1 MKMRRIVRERQTVRM
16 RLERRYC
23 LTVGYNISL
32 FVLYEAQSSD
42 LCERYD
48 ILLVMQEQIHRVCDI
63 SLTDEHFGEPRLRS
77 SPTAARMRRKQA
89 ILILEQLDTLDR
101 SSEGMDMNF

>member
-1 MKMRRIVRERQTVRM
+1 MKMRRMVRERQTVRM

-32 FVLYEAQSSD
+32 FVLYEAQSSE

-48 ILLVMQEQIHRVCDI
+48 ILLLVMLDKIHRVCNNI
-63 SLTDEHFGEPRLRS
+63 S
-77 SPTAARMRRKQA
+77 A
-89 ILILEQLDTLDR
+89 
-101 SSEGMDMNF
+101 